1 MVNHPYLPID
11 LKAVQTLP
19 AFIKATTRRLNRLES
34 EGYTLEQ
41 RVKVLEEAYIP
52 STAFKKPT
60 VMELWQYAT
69 SRNYMEFDPDKFIA
83 HYDSN
88 GWKVGKVH
96 MKDWRGCV
104 RTWHQHEKERQRKAA
119 IK

>member
-1 MVNHPYLPID
+1 MSGVAIPVEYPFPQGPD
-11 LKAVQTLP
+11 P
-19 AFIKATTRRLNRLES
+19 AIKALTRRMNVVES
-34 EGYTLEQ
+34 ANYTLEQ

-52 STAFKKPT
+52 STAFRKPT

-96 MKDWRGCV
+96 MKDWKGCV